1 IPKEIANT
9 LVLPK
14 AIMIDSIKQITTISN
29 DVKITF
35 LNDIIT
41 FESLS
46 DDNIEAKTEISHH
59 TNFTSPFSIAINSR
73 YLLDFLNSI
82 NSSEFTIGLN
92 ESNLPFILKDNN
104 FKTVVMPIVI

>member
-1 IPKEIANT
+1 
-9 LVLPK
+9 
-14 AIMIDSIKQITTISN
+14 MIESIKQITTISS

-35 LNDIIT
+35 LDNTIT

-46 DDNIEAKTEISHH
+46 DDNIEAKTEISHE
-59 TNFTSPFSIAINSR
+59 TGFSSPFVIAINSR

-82 NSSEFTIGLN
+82 NSSEFDIGLN
-92 ESNLPFILKDNN
+92 EGNLPFVLSEGN

>member
-1 IPKEIANT
+1 
-9 LVLPK
+9 
-14 AIMIDSIKQITTISN
+14 MIEAIKQITTIST

-35 LNDIIT
+35 LNNSIV

-46 DDNIEAKTEISHH
+46 DDNIEAKTEINYE
-59 TNFTSPFSIAINSR
+59 TNFSSPFVIAINSK

-82 NSSEFTIGLN
+82 NSSEFSIGLN
-92 ESNLPFILKDNN
+92 ESNLPFVLNENN

>member
-1 IPKEIANT
+1 
-9 LVLPK
+9 
-14 AIMIDSIKQITTISN
+14 MIESIKQITTIST

-35 LNDIIT
+35 FNNTIT

-46 DDNIEAKTEISHH
+46 DDNIEAKTEINYETGFS
-59 TNFTSPFSIAINSR
+59 SPFIIAINSR
-73 YLLDFLNSI
+73 YLLDFLNTI

-92 ESNLPFILKDNN
+92 ESNLPFVLSEAN